1 MRGHRPFTYVIL
13 AINALFLIWVIAGV
27 RGAIGDVPDWCH
39 MAGMAKHWAECE
51 AGNALITSR
60 IAIARDIIFFSGFA
74 DIILG
79 VVWLVTN
86 DRYKAKKVAE
96 ATPAVASAQ

>member
-1 MRGHRPFTYVIL
+1 V
-13 AINALFLIWVIAGV
+13 
-27 RGAIGDVPDWCH
+27 
-39 MAGMAKHWAECE
+39 
-51 AGNALITSR
+51 
-60 IAIARDIIFFSGFA
+60 

-86 DRYKAKKVAE
+86 GRYKTKKAAE